1 MTPDPGLI
9 GIFGV
14 TGFIGTALKNRLAAR
29 GHDLRGVSRHISQD
43 FRDTHAG
50 PRVELV
56 EASIQDP
63 FAIAAALQGV
73 DTVVQLIST
82 SAPSLGNRFITS
94 DIMDNVIPHVTAIE
108 AALSS
113 GARRYIFVSSGGAV
127 YGANAPVPTPE
138 DAATFPL
145 SSHGI
150 TKLMIE
156 KYLALFGAQDDLDHV
171 VLRPS
176 NPYGPGQT
184 FRKGQ
189 GLIPAVLNRV
199 MRDQPVQVFG
209 DGSAE
214 RDYIFIDDVVAAI
227 EAAILRPE
235 ARQQTFNIGSGT
247 GTSVTGLLDALQA
260 GMGRP
265 IRREYLPA
273 RKSDVPRSVLDIARA
288 RALLGWAPGIG
299 LAEGIGRTL
308 RAHGLAA

>member
-1 MTPDPGLI
+1 MRPGPGLI

-14 TGFIGTALKNRLAAR
+14 TGFIGTALMTHLKDR
-29 GHDLRGVSRHISQD
+29 GYDLRGVSRHISQD
-43 FRDTHAG
+43 FRNTHAS

-56 EASIQDP
+56 EATIQDP

-108 AALSS
+108 AALNI
-113 GARRYIFVSSGGAV
+113 GVRRYIFVSSGGAV
-127 YGANAPVPTPE
+127 YGAGAAVPTPE
-138 DAATFPL
+138 DAPTFPL

-156 KYLALFGAQDDLDHV
+156 KYLALFGAQDDLDYV

-176 NPYGPGQT
+176 NPYGPGQI

-189 GLIPAVLNRV
+189 GLIPAVLQRV
-199 MRDQPVQVFG
+199 ARGLPVQVFG

-214 RDYIFIDDVVAAI
+214 RDYIFIDDVLRAI
-227 EAAILRPE
+227 EFAVLLPK
-235 ARQQTFNIGSGT
+235 ARQQTFNIGSGR
-247 GTSVTGLLDALQA
+247 GTSVTALLDALQE
-260 GMGRP
+260 GLGRP
-265 IRREYLPA
+265 IARDYLPA
-273 RKSDVPRSVLDIARA
+273 RKSDVPRSVLDIAKA
-288 RALLGWAPGIG
+288 GALLGWAPSVTLQDGI
-299 LAEGIGRTL
+299 AHTL
-308 RAHGLAA
+308 RAQGLVR

>member
-1 MTPDPGLI
+1 MERSPGRI

-14 TGFIGTALKNRLAAR
+14 TGFIGTALKDHLAAR

-43 FRDTHAG
+43 FRNTHAA
-50 PRVELV
+50 PQVELV

-108 AALSS
+108 AALSI
-113 GARRYIFVSSGGAV
+113 GVRRYVFVSSGGAV

-145 SSHGI
+145 SSHGV

-156 KYLALFGAQDDLDHV
+156 KYLALFGAQDDLDFV

-189 GLIPAVLNRV
+189 GLIPAVLQRV
-199 MRDQPVQVFG
+199 ARGQAVQVFG
-209 DGSAE
+209 DGGAE
-214 RDYIFIDDVVAAI
+214 RDYIYIDDVLRGI

-235 ARQQTFNIGSGT
+235 ARQQTFNIGSGR
-247 GTSVTGLLDALQA
+247 GTSVTALLDALQD
-260 GMGRP
+260 GLGRP
-265 IRREYLPA
+265 ILRDHLPA
-273 RKSDVPRSVLDIARA
+273 RKSDVPRSVLDIGKARA
-288 RALLGWAPGIG
+288 MLGWAPEVTLPDGI
-299 LAEGIGRTL
+299 ARTL
-308 RAHGLAA
+308 RAQGLV

>member
-1 MTPDPGLI
+1 MTRSPGLI

-14 TGFIGTALKNRLAAR
+14 TGFIGKALKGHLAAR
-29 GHDLRGVSRHISQD
+29 GYDLRGVSRHISQD
-43 FRDTHAG
+43 FRDTHASR
-50 PRVELV
+50 RVELV

-108 AALSS
+108 AALSI
-113 GARRYIFVSSGGAV
+113 GAKRYIFVSSGGSV

-138 DAATFPL
+138 EAATFPL

-156 KYLALFGAQDDLDHV
+156 KYLALFGAQDDLDYV

-189 GLIPAVLNRV
+189 GLIPAVLQRV
-199 MRDQPVQVFG
+199 EREQAVQVFG

-214 RDYIFIDDVVAAI
+214 RDYIYIDDVLTAI

-235 ARQQTFNIGSGT
+235 ARQQTFNIGSGR
-247 GTSVTGLLDALQA
+247 GTSIVGLLDALQD

-265 IRREYLPA
+265 IRRDFLPA
-273 RKSDVPRSVLDIARA
+273 RKSDVPRSVLDISKAER
-288 RALLGWAPGIG
+288 LLGWSPQVGLRDGIH
-299 LAEGIGRTL
+299 RTL
-308 RAHGLAA
+308 LSHGLAG

>member
-1 MTPDPGLI
+1 MERSPGRI

-14 TGFIGTALKNRLAAR
+14 TGFIGTALKDHLAAR

-43 FRDTHAG
+43 FRNIHAA
-50 PRVELV
+50 PQVELV

-108 AALSS
+108 AALSI
-113 GARRYIFVSSGGAV
+113 GVRRYVFVSSGGAV

-156 KYLALFGAQDDLDHV
+156 KYLALFGAQDDLDFV

-189 GLIPAVLNRV
+189 GLIPAVLQRV
-199 MRDQPVQVFG
+199 ARGQAVQVFG
-209 DGSAE
+209 DGGAE
-214 RDYIFIDDVVAAI
+214 RDYIYIDDVLRGI

-235 ARQQTFNIGSGT
+235 ARQQTFNIGSGR
-247 GTSVTGLLDALQA
+247 GTSVTALLDALQD
-260 GMGRP
+260 GLGRP
-265 IRREYLPA
+265 ILRDHLPA
-273 RKSDVPRSVLDIARA
+273 RKSDVPRSVLDIGKARA
-288 RALLGWAPGIG
+288 MLGWAPEVTLPDGI
-299 LAEGIGRTL
+299 ARTL
-308 RAHGLAA
+308 RAQGLV